1 MRCFRSIE
9 NSNPNPHQA
18 TEHLRSPF
26 AMCCPPADAAG
37 VGGRQ
42 HAVSRAGENFSP
54 LPGRTILSLAGGYKL
69 GNGSRGEASRETSLP
84 LLVFE
89 RHSRRTETS
98 WSLSSRTG
106 NGRFGRSRGLTETG
120 HSPVPFRS
128 LTQHLMESSRPT
140 CDSGMI
146 ENPPTR
152 TLRPRAAPRGLGS
165 TAETQ
170 TLAPADSG
178 HARNRRS
185 HPAWALRGAGNQGCS
200 SLLETIDTPHW
211 GCTE

>member
-42 HAVSRAGENFSP
+42 HAVSGAGENFSP
-54 LPGRTILSLAGGYKL
+54 LPGRTILSPAGGYKL

-106 NGRFGRSRGLTETG
+106 NGRFGK
-120 HSPVPFRS
+120 V
-128 LTQHLMESSRPT
+128 
-140 CDSGMI
+140 
-146 ENPPTR
+146 
-152 TLRPRAAPRGLGS
+152 PRAHGNRAQPGAFPLAYAASHGILTTYLPAILG
-165 TAETQ
+165 
-170 TLAPADSG
+170 
-178 HARNRRS
+178 
-185 HPAWALRGAGNQGCS
+185 
-200 SLLETIDTPHW
+200 
-211 GCTE
+211 

>member
-1 MRCFRSIE
+1 MQLGWGAGSTQSRGLGKTFHLSLGGQYC
-9 NSNPNPHQA
+9 HQQEGTNLGTA
-18 TEHLRSPF
+18 AGERPLGKLQRRRLGV
-26 AMCCPPADAAG
+26 CPPGRGTAG
-37 VGGRQ
+37 
-42 HAVSRAGENFSP
+42 S
-54 LPGRTILSLAGGYKL
+54 
-69 GNGSRGEASRETSLP
+69 
-84 LLVFE
+84 
-89 RHSRRTETS
+89 
-98 WSLSSRTG
+98 
-106 NGRFGRSRGLTETG
+106 GRSRGLTETG
-120 HSPVPFRS
+120 HSPVPFHS

-185 HPAWALRGAGNQGCS
+185 YPAWALRGAGNQGCS